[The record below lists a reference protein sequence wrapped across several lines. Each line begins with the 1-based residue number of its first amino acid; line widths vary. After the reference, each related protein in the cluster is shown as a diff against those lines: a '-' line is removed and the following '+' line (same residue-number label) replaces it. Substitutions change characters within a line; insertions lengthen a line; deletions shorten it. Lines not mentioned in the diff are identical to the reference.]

1 MLSSFRGKVAKFI
14 FICFVLME
22 VQMSI
27 IINGIRAISGRRI
40 SPQKRIFQREVSN
53 LLNQDINDIVE
64 LTKNSSKKQLSLL
77 SELAT
82 NFNRFNFY
90 REPVKKDNPKLVNV
104 IVGKIKKPT
113 KMHSY
118 ICNKF
123 SDSLES
129 LNTIID
135 WAGNNKKRLNFVAQL
150 NEDLFKYERPD
161 GNTLIPDLLKSE
173 HADEY
178 MKKYDEI
185 RSYLKL
191 NKDNPNVVSELDKKF
206 AGKQFDGQYFDKE
219 LNTDKNRA
227 KYSLLDRAIVNGESS
242 LNLLT
247 QENHKLAR
255 MMSKV
260 FFPTDEM
267 MKNGAAEDVANI
279 LISTN
284 KKNAPLRE
292 ELLGRFTPTIRGID
306 SDFSY
311 EQDKKLKLLARLYD
325 TIDADKNAKNFVR
338 KSLPKLDGNFQLD
351 EFVDI
356 LDNVSTKKLNIF
368 RDNAWNIISKTT
380 GKERIDALNNNITD
394 AFFETESTRLSNR
407 QKIQYG
413 YIKRRSLF
421 KNMSIRI
428 KNSLNKLRDAVTS
441 DTQPKISTTTEV
453 VIPKNIEKIEPK
465 PLVQPEK
472 FVKKS
477 IYAKPEI
484 LPISRTAKREIL
496 KEKVITFVKNKLGE
510 KTFSRQSD
518 DFGKNAT
525 QIRLKMLPEI
535 FASIADTRKVDRM
548 IGKNKNQS
556 SNKDVLTLYS
566 KINGQNKKFVNYML
580 KKRNADNSRMF
591 EVRDIIAILDKAE
604 NKIANNKKLNSDYR
618 AKDAK
623 AYYNHLFDAKVEQ
636 YGKLQRAKKTK

>member
-206 AGKQFDGQYFDKE
+206 AEKQFDGQYFNKE

-227 KYSLLDRAIVNGESS
+227 KYPLLDRAIVNGESS

-441 DTQPKISTTTEV
+441 DTQPKISTTKEV

-477 IYAKPEI
+477 IYVKPEI

-496 KEKVITFVKNKLGE
+496 KENVISFVKNKLGE

-548 IGKNKNQS
+548 IGKTKNQS

>member
-1 MLSSFRGKVAKFI
+1 MLRSFRGKVAKFI

-40 SPQKRIFQREVSN
+40 SPQKRMFQREVSN

-206 AGKQFDGQYFDKE
+206 AGKQFDGQYFNKE

-227 KYSLLDRAIVNGESS
+227 KYPLLDRAIVNGESS
-242 LNLLT
+242 LNLLA

-394 AFFETESTRLSNR
+394 AFFETKSSRLSNR

-441 DTQPKISTTTEV
+441 DTQPKISTTKEV

-477 IYAKPEI
+477 IYVKPEI

-496 KEKVITFVKNKLGE
+496 KENVISFVKNKLGE
-510 KTFSRQSD
+510 KTFSRQSV

-548 IGKNKNQS
+548 IGKTKNQS

>member
-1 MLSSFRGKVAKFI
+1 MLRSFRGKVAKFI

-40 SPQKRIFQREVSN
+40 SPQKRMFQREVSN

-206 AGKQFDGQYFDKE
+206 AEKQFDGQYFNKE

-227 KYSLLDRAIVNGESS
+227 KYPLLDRAIVNGESS

-441 DTQPKISTTTEV
+441 DTQPKISTTKEV

-477 IYAKPEI
+477 IYVKPEI

-496 KEKVITFVKNKLGE
+496 KENVISFVKNKLGE

-548 IGKNKNQS
+548 IGKTKNQS